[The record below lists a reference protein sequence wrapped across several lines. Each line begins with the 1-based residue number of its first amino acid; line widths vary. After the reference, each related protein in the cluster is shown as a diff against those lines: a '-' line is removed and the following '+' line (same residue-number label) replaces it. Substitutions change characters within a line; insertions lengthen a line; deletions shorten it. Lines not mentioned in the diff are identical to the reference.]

1 MRERRFGRIINIT
14 SAMVKSPN
22 PMMTL
27 SIGAR
32 TGLTGVM
39 KALSKQV
46 VVDNVTINNLL
57 PERFDTDR
65 QRYMAEL
72 AMQFGGITWDEA
84 RAQQVATIAAG
95 RLGRPNELGDL
106 CAYLCSVQASY
117 VSGQNIGLD
126 GGSYEGL
133 I

>member
-1 MRERRFGRIINIT
+1 M
-14 SAMVKSPN
+14 A
-22 PMMTL
+22 L

-32 TGLTGVM
+32 TGLTGVT

-65 QRYMAEL
+65 QRYMADL
-72 AMQFGGITWDEA
+72 AMKLTGCTYEEA

-95 RLGRPNELGDL
+95 RLGEPKEFGDM
-106 CAYLCSVQASY
+106 CAYLCSAQASY